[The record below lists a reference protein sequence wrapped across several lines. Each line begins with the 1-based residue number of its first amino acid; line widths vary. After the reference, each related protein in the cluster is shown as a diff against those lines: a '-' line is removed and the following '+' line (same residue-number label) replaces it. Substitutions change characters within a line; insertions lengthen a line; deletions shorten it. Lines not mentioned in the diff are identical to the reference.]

1 MTRRHLHPPAF
12 ARHWR
17 AGNTVRLLENGDEF
31 FPRAFE
37 AIAAAK
43 HEILLETFILFED
56 KVGLELHR
64 HLVDAAQRGVRVDL
78 TVDGW
83 GSPSFSREFVAGLVD
98 AGVRFHVFDP
108 RPKRFGLRLHV
119 FRRMHRKLLV
129 VDGRVAFVGGIN
141 FSADHL
147 MDYGPE
153 AMQDYSVELHGPIV
167 DDIRAFAAAQAQ
179 VPLTALPEDA
189 APDPQG
195 PARVKLTVRDNARC
209 RTEIERGYRHAI
221 RRARCKVVIA
231 NAYFFPSHG
240 LLREL
245 RRAARRGVDVSLIVA
260 ARSDQPIAT
269 LGARALYK
277 HLIQAGVQVFE
288 YVLRPF
294 HGKVALVDDEWS
306 TVGSSNLEPL
316 SLALNLEAN
325 VFILDN
331 EFNAVL
337 DERLRSLRD
346 AHCHRIDAAS
356 LRGGVWQAVTG
367 PVAYHLIR
375 RFPRWAGLLPA
386 HTPTRLLLRPRRT
399 QGSAA

>member
-1 MTRRHLHPPAF
+1 MTWRRIDPAAV
-12 ARHWR
+12 ARRWR
-17 AGNTVRLLENGDEF
+17 AGNAVRLLENGDEF

-37 AIAAAK
+37 AIGAAK

-64 HLVDAAQRGVRVDL
+64 HLVDAARRGVRIDL

-98 AGVRFHVFDP
+98 AGVRFHIFDP
-108 RPKRFGLRLHV
+108 HPKPFGLRLHV

-129 VDGRVAFVGGIN
+129 VDGHTAFVGGIN

-167 DDIRAFAAAQAQ
+167 DDIRAFTSAQAQ
-179 VPLTALPEDA
+179 VPLTALRDGA
-189 APDPQG
+189 ASEPQG

-209 RTEIERGYRHAI
+209 RTEIERGYRRAI
-221 RRARCKVVIA
+221 RRAKRKVVIA
-231 NAYFFPSHG
+231 NAYFFPSHN

-245 RRAARRGVDVSLIVA
+245 RRASRRGVDVSLIVA

-269 LGARALYK
+269 MGARALYK

-288 YVLRPF
+288 YMLRPF
-294 HGKVALVDDEWS
+294 HGKVALVDDEWA

-325 VFILDN
+325 VFIRDAG
-331 EFNAVL
+331 FNAVL

-346 AHCHRIDAAS
+346 AHCRRIDAAS
-356 LRGGVWQAVTG
+356 LRGGIWQTVTA
-367 PVAYHLIR
+367 PMAYHLIR

-386 HTPTRLLLRPRRT
+386 HTPTRVLLRPRRS